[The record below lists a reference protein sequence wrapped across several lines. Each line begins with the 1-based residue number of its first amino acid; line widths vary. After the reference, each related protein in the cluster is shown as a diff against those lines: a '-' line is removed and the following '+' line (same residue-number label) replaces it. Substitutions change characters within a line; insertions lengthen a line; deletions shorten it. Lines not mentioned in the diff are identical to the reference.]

1 MNLESSNRT
10 VPLLT
15 ICVVFFVLGFATW
28 INAMLIP
35 FFKVACQLTN
45 FESYFVTFAFY
56 ISYLVIALPA
66 SFLLKRTGF
75 KIGIMI
81 GLAAMSAGAL
91 VFIPAAVMRSYP
103 IFLLGLF
110 IIGTGLAI
118 LQTAA
123 NPYVTMLG
131 SPERAAQ
138 RISIMGICNKTAGIM
153 APLILAALIIK
164 PNDSELFKSI
174 PHLDDVQREI
184 VLNGIIQ
191 RVIYPYAVVAIVLAA
206 LSALIYFSPL
216 PEIDDTA
223 APERS
228 ENGQARDTIFQ
239 YPHLILGAI
248 AIFFHVGSQIIAID
262 TIIPYA
268 QSLGYSI
275 SAAKAFPSFTLMA
288 TIIGYLMGIIF
299 IPKGVSQNQ
308 ALQICTVLGLLLS
321 IMVNLTASKINLFGT
336 AIELPLVFLISLG
349 FANSMIWAGI
359 WPLALKGLGKHLKVG
374 ASILIL
380 GLCGNALLPLL
391 YGYIA
396 DKCSLKVGYLILL
409 PCYCYLIFYAFYG
422 HKIKA
427 SPLRSNQ

>member
-1 MNLESSNRT
+1 MSVQSSNRT
-10 VPLLT
+10 LPLLT

-28 INAMLIP
+28 VNAMLIP

-81 GLAAMSAGAL
+81 GLAAMSVGAL
-91 VFIPAAVMRSYP
+91 VFIPAAITRSYP

-123 NPYVTMLG
+123 NPYVTILG
-131 SPERAAQ
+131 APDRAAQ
-138 RISIMGICNKTAGIM
+138 RISMMGICNKTAGIM

-164 PNDSELFKSI
+164 SNDSELFKSI
-174 PHLDDVQREI
+174 PHLDEAHKAV
-184 VLNGIIQ
+184 VLDGIIK
-191 RVIYPYAVVAIVLAA
+191 RVIYPYAVVSVVLAA

-216 PEIDDTA
+216 PEIGDTT
-223 APERS
+223 ETDHS
-228 ENGQARDTIFQ
+228 ENDQANRTIFH
-239 YPHLILGAI
+239 YPHLILGAV

-262 TIIPYA
+262 TIITYA

-275 SAAKAFPSFTLMA
+275 STAKAFPSFTLMS

-299 IPKGVSQNQ
+299 IPWGISQKQ
-308 ALQICTVLGLLLS
+308 ALRICTSLGLVLS
-321 IMVNLTASKINLFGT
+321 IMVNLTHGKFHLFGISLDT
-336 AIELPLVFLISLG
+336 PLLFLISLG

-359 WPLALKGLGKHLKVG
+359 WPLALNGLGKHLKVG
-374 ASILIL
+374 ASVLIL

-396 DKCSLKVGYLILL
+396 DQFGLKSGYLILL

-422 HKIKA
+422 HKVKTWR
-427 SPLRSNQ
+427 LQYTR

>member
-1 MNLESSNRT
+1 MSVQSSNRT
-10 VPLLT
+10 LPLLT

-28 INAMLIP
+28 VNAMLIP

-81 GLAAMSAGAL
+81 GLAAMSVGAL
-91 VFIPAAVMRSYP
+91 VFIPAAITRSYP

-123 NPYVTMLG
+123 NPYVTILG
-131 SPERAAQ
+131 APERAAQ
-138 RISIMGICNKTAGIM
+138 RISMMGICNKTAGIM

-174 PHLDDVQREI
+174 PHLDEAHKAV
-184 VLNGIIQ
+184 VLDGIIK
-191 RVIYPYAVVAIVLAA
+191 RVIYPYAVVSVVLAA

-216 PEIDDTA
+216 PEIGDTT
-223 APERS
+223 ETDHS
-228 ENGQARDTIFQ
+228 ENDQANRTIFH
-239 YPHLILGAI
+239 YPHLILGAV

-262 TIIPYA
+262 TIITYA

-275 SAAKAFPSFTLMA
+275 STAKAFPSFTLMA

-299 IPKGVSQNQ
+299 IPWGISQKQ
-308 ALQICTVLGLLLS
+308 ALRICTSLGLVLS
-321 IMVNLTASKINLFGT
+321 IMVNLTHGKFHLFGISLDT
-336 AIELPLVFLISLG
+336 PLLFLISLG

-359 WPLALKGLGKHLKVG
+359 WPLALNRLGKHLKVG
-374 ASILIL
+374 ASVLIL

-396 DKCSLKVGYLILL
+396 DQFSLKSGYLILL

-422 HKIKA
+422 HKVKTWR
-427 SPLRSNQ
+427 LQYTR

>member
-1 MNLESSNRT
+1 MSVQSSNRT
-10 VPLLT
+10 LPLLT

-28 INAMLIP
+28 VNAMLIP

-81 GLAAMSAGAL
+81 GLAAMSIGAL
-91 VFIPAAVMRSYP
+91 VFIPAAITRSYP

-123 NPYVTMLG
+123 NPYVTILG
-131 SPERAAQ
+131 APERAAQ
-138 RISIMGICNKTAGIM
+138 RISMMGICNKTAGIM

-174 PHLDDVQREI
+174 PHLDEAHRAV
-184 VLNGIIQ
+184 VLDGIIK
-191 RVIYPYAVVAIVLAA
+191 RVIYPYAVVSVVLAA

-216 PEIDDTA
+216 PEIGDTTTV
-223 APERS
+223 EES
-228 ENGQARDTIFQ
+228 ESDQAKHTIFH
-239 YPHLILGAI
+239 YPHLILGAV

-262 TIIPYA
+262 TIITYA

-275 SAAKAFPSFTLMA
+275 STAKAFPSFTLMA

-299 IPKGVSQNQ
+299 IPWGISQKQ
-308 ALQICTVLGLLLS
+308 ALKICTSLGLVLS
-321 IMVNLTASKINLFGT
+321 IIVNLTNGKFHLFGISLEVPI
-336 AIELPLVFLISLG
+336 AFLISLG

-359 WPLALKGLGKHLKVG
+359 WPLALNGLGKHLKVG
-374 ASILIL
+374 ASVLIL

-396 DKCSLKVGYLILL
+396 DQFSLKTGYLILL

-422 HKIKA
+422 HKVKTW
-427 SPLRSNQ
+427 RFRTNR